1 MPGFPVL
8 HYLLEFVQTH
18 VHQAGDSIQPFH
30 PLLSPSPPALTLSQ
44 HSGAFTI
51 SWLFTLGSQNIGA
64 SASPS
69 VLPMISFRNH
79 WFDLLAVQGN
89 LKSLLQHHNSKA
101 SFLRCSAFCIVQ
113 LSHLHMTTGKIMALT
128 RQTSIGKVKSLL
140 YNMLSRL
147 VITFLPRSKCLLI
160 SWLHSPSA
168 VILEPKK

>member
-89 LKSLLQHHNSKA
+89 LKSLLQHHKSNTSILL
-101 SFLRCSAFCIVQ
+101 FSAFFTVQ
-113 LSHLHMTTGKIMALT
+113 LSHPYMTIGKTIALT
-128 RQTSIGKVKSLL
+128 IQI
-140 YNMLSRL
+140 
-147 VITFLPRSKCLLI
+147 FAI
-160 SWLHSPSA
+160 SA
-168 VILEPKK
+168 F